1 MGLGLT
7 STAHKLFKTF
17 VEIIYPLNCGG
28 CGAKGETLCGRCI
41 SSFSFVEDNMV
52 CPMCGRW
59 IGKKVVCGECI
70 EEKRGFQKGHYGFY
84 FENRL
89 RDAIHAFKFRGRIDV
104 GRRLVQLLKD
114 NILSFSDSFD
124 CIIPLPVTS
133 KRLKQRGF
141 NQSFIIGEE
150 ISAITGKMLQH
161 SVLCKAK
168 ETRDQYE
175 LNREER
181 KKNIKGV
188 FTVKNNNMIKHKR
201 LLLVDDL
208 FTTGFTAKEA
218 SSTLLKAG
226 ADYIVFFALART
238 PS

>member
-1 MGLGLT
+1 
-7 STAHKLFKTF
+7 
-17 VEIIYPLNCGG
+17 
-28 CGAKGETLCGRCI
+28 
-41 SSFSFVEDNMV
+41 MV
-52 CPMCGRW
+52 CPLCGRW
-59 IGKKVVCGECI
+59 IGKRIVCGECI
-70 EEKRGFQKGHYGFY
+70 EEKRGFQEGHYGFY

-89 RDAIHAFKFRGRIDV
+89 RDAIHAFKFSGRVDV
-104 GRRLVQLLKD
+104 GRSLVRLLRD
-114 NILSFSDSFD
+114 NISSFADSFD
-124 CIIPLPVTS
+124 YIIPLPVTN

-150 ISAITGKMLQH
+150 ISAITGRTLCH
-161 SVLCKAK
+161 SVLLKSK

-175 LNREER
+175 LSREER

-188 FTVKNNNMIKHKR
+188 FTVKDKDEIKHKR

-218 SSTLLKAG
+218 SETLLKAG
-226 ADYIVFFALART
+226 AKHIVFFALART